1 MPLAGT
7 TDGGGPSAKGGDMTT
22 HKKTLTTLAHVGA
35 ALGLAGL
42 ALIAVPAT
50 ADAAATSTQDVIVDD
65 LETELT
71 TNPCTGDPYLFTRHF
86 DGRVHMVTT
95 DGRTHFEAT
104 IKADDATFTPLA
116 PGLPTFTGTEQVHT
130 SETTTSTRATV
141 AFGLKADVT
150 SADGQRVR
158 FSEVEHVTFDAE
170 HGTVEFE
177 HPVVTCR

>member
-1 MPLAGT
+1 
-7 TDGGGPSAKGGDMTT
+7 MTT
-22 HKKTLTTLAHVGA
+22 HTKTLATLAHVGA
-35 ALGLAGL
+35 ALGLAALGL
-42 ALIAVPAT
+42 VAAPMT
-50 ADAAATSTQDVIVDD
+50 ANAATTSTRDVIVDD
-65 LETELT
+65 LQTELT

-86 DGRVHMVTT
+86 DGEVHMVTT
-95 DGRTHFEAT
+95 DGRTHFNAT

-150 SADGQRVR
+150 SPDGQRVR

-170 HGTVEFE
+170 HGTVQFE